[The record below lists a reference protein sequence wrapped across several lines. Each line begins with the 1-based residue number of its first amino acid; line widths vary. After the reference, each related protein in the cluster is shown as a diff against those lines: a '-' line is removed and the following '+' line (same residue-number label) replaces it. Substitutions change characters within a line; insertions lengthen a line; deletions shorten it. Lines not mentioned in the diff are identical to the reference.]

1 MTDEGPRTAQQSTL
15 HESLRQK
22 AERHVVFPLNRDE
35 CLMLIA
41 AVEVAEAKLATCR
54 KERDEVYA
62 VNAAANYDRANAAEA
77 ALQDIVA
84 LCEPDRIPLPLL
96 NSKVIRR
103 AKEALNG

>member
-1 MTDEGPRTAQQSTL
+1 MSGTL
-15 HESLRQK
+15 LESLRRK
-22 AERHVVFPLNRDE
+22 AERTLVYPLNRDE
-35 CLMLIA
+35 CLAL
-41 AVEVAEAKLATCR
+41 VEMVEQAEAKLAGCR

-103 AKEALNG
+103 AKEALDG